1 LHQLLKET
9 VLDTLSP
16 REIQFRV
23 RAGETPEMVAASTGW
38 PLDKVARYAEPPL
51 GERAYVAERAQ
62 KAQVRASRGGATLQ
76 EVIESTLNTQ
86 DIFWDSTF
94 FDGQWL
100 VTAQAGNQIA
110 QWVFE
115 PAGNSVHPAND
126 EARAWMGV
134 EPVRIVNQAASDSPA
149 EAPQSGLNDTII
161 LETSAVELP
170 LDHAENS
177 HAYLKAVP
185 ALDVDIQSE
194 NVSDV
199 DSMDND
205 DSLLIT
211 QEHPKEASKP
221 QPPQPK
227 KSKRGRAKVP
237 SWDEILFGGPKDD
250 N

>member
-1 LHQLLKET
+1 LLKET

-62 KAQVRASRGGATLQ
+62 NAQVRASRGGATLQ

-86 DIFWDSTF
+86 DILWDSTF

-100 VTAQAGNQIA
+100 VTAQTGNQIA

-115 PAGNSVHPAND
+115 PSGNSVHPAND

-134 EPVRIVNQAASDSPA
+134 EPVRIVNQAELHAPA
-149 EAPQSGLNDTII
+149 QAPQSGHNDTII

-170 LDHAENS
+170 LDQTESS

-185 ALDVDIQSE
+185 SLDVDIQSE
-194 NVSDV
+194 NVNDV
-199 DSMDND
+199 DSNEND

-211 QEHPKEASKP
+211 QEQPTQVSKP
-221 QPPQPK
+221 QPSQPK

-237 SWDEILFGGPKDD
+237 SWDEILFGGPKDE